1 MKLPKTNSSQ
11 CEHLL
16 EIGHVTYMQNCAYP
30 SDVKGVHI
38 DMYIEVIVTTMN
50 MCTTTGPN
58 KNKRCCVLEQIGMH
72 ACLIN
77 GSLLYPYNGI
87 FLGKRGTPDSLI

>member
-30 SDVKGVHI
+30 SDVKGCAYRYGYRSNCDYNEHV
-38 DMYIEVIVTTMN
+38 YP
-50 MCTTTGPN
+50 TGPN
-58 KNKRCCVLEQIGMH
+58 KKERCCVLEQIGMH

-87 FLGKRGTPDSLI
+87 FLGKRGTPNSLT

>member
-38 DMYIEVIVTTMN
+38 FLQVPANFFIVMTTSQRTWAMIRKPVFQCSKIMKCN
-50 MCTTTGPN
+50 NEAKALLLCHSPNRYKPTTD
-58 KNKRCCVLEQIGMH
+58 K
-72 ACLIN
+72 
-77 GSLLYPYNGI
+77 
-87 FLGKRGTPDSLI
+87 